1 MKKPSRKELPDVSV
15 FKPGSHIDDD
25 LTVLDHLGGTR
36 KVDVYLCRSKSL
48 KRQVACKIL
57 LPGKLDDSIVRNGLM
72 KEGEILRQ
80 LRHPNVIE
88 GYGVYLEP
96 RPRIVIELLEGENL
110 KTTFFGGN
118 YEAFD
123 LKDFIDIAIQLSD
136 ALSYVHHQGFLHLDV
151 KPQNVF
157 YCDDYVKLIDLSLA
171 QRFSSDSPLKRRS
184 GTAGYMAP
192 EQTYRQYLSYAT
204 DVFGLGVTFY
214 QLLTGGK
221 RPYEVVKQLDKDGN
235 KRSQTSYEAPVQ
247 PPSKL
252 NPSVTHALEQIALM
266 AIHLDIDQ
274 RFQTPADFKAAL
286 LNAI

>member
-1 MKKPSRKELPDVSV
+1 MRKPYEGDLPDSV
-15 FKPGSHIDDD
+15 FQPGSHIDDD

-36 KVDVYLCRSKSL
+36 KVDVYLCRSKRL
-48 KRQVACKIL
+48 KRQVACKML
-57 LPGKLDDSIVRNGLM
+57 LPGKLDDNIVREGLL
-72 KEGEILRQ
+72 KEGGILQ
-80 LRHPNVIE
+80 QMRHPNVIE

-96 RPRIVIELLEGENL
+96 CPRIVIEFLEGQNL
-110 KTTFFGGN
+110 KTTFFVGN

-157 YCDDYVKLIDLSLA
+157 YCDDYVKLIDFSLA
-171 QRFSSDSPLKRRS
+171 QRFSPDSPLKRRS